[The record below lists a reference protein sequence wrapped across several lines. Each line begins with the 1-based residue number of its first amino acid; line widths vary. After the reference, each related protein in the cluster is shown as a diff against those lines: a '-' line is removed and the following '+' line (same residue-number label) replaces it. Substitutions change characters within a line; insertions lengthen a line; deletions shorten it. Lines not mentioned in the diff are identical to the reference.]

1 VTVRALI
8 FDFDGL
14 LVDTEAPALRAWEQV
29 LAGYGVVLPVELW
42 HAAIGTQSSVATVL
56 AHLEGQVGPVDRDRV
71 RATWWAEHLALVG
84 LQPLCAGVSDYLTAA
99 AELGLRLAVASSAT
113 ADWVDTQLRRVG
125 VHDRFAVL
133 STVDGR
139 RPKPAPDVYLAAL
152 DALGVGPDEA
162 VAFEDSPNG
171 VAAARAAGLR
181 CVAVPNEVTA
191 RLPFA
196 ADLVL
201 PSFTAMP
208 LAEVLVRVAKSTY
221 PKPTL
226 PRTNHEAT
234 GIDTSLRQCDADLP

>member
-14 LVDTEAPALRAWEQV
+14 LVDTEGPALRAWERV
-29 LAGYGVVLPVELW
+29 LAGYDVTLPLELW
-42 HAAIGTQSSVATVL
+42 HSAIGTRSSVAVVL
-56 AHLEGQVGPVDRDRV
+56 EHLEALIGPLDRD
-71 RATWWAEHLALVG
+71 ALMASWWAEHLATVTV
-84 LQPLCAGVSDYLTAA
+84 QPLCAGVADYLTAA
-99 AELGLRLAVASSAT
+99 ADLGLRLAVASSAT
-113 ADWVDTQLRRVG
+113 ADWVDGHLLRLG
-125 VHDRFAVL
+125 VHDRFSFL

-139 RPKPAPDVYLAAL
+139 RAKPAPDVYLAAL

-191 RLPFA
+191 ALPFTA

-208 LAEVLVRVAKSTY
+208 LAELLATVGKSTH
-221 PKPTL
+221 PKPV
-226 PRTNHEAT
+226 H
-234 GIDTSLRQCDADLP
+234 